1 MSESSPRSKSN
12 WTWIV
17 PLVLLAGL
25 VGLYFLWPDFQ
36 QFVHKA
42 YEVLSSEDRQRIEA
56 WVAQYGPWGFVVI
69 YALMLMQ
76 TIVPILPSV
85 IAMVASVLAFG
96 PVVGGF
102 VAWSGMLLAATLG
115 YGIGRLFGPVTVD
128 RLLGS
133 KAKQQLEG
141 YLDRYGFWAIIA
153 ARISPVLSTDAVSI
167 VAGLVCMKFLRFIAA
182 TAAGTLP
189 LTLLIAFLGEDIERL
204 DDGLAWISVVSLGIF
219 IAYVIYDRRKHPELD
234 A

>member
-1 MSESSPRSKSN
+1 MSEPSPRSKSN

-17 PLVLLAGL
+17 PVAVLAAL

-36 QFVHKA
+36 QFVNKA
-42 YEVLSSEDRQRIEA
+42 YAVLSSEDRQRIET
-56 WVAQYGPWGFVVI
+56 WVAQYGAWGFVVI

-102 VAWSGMLLAATLG
+102 VAWSGMLLAAALG
-115 YGIGRLFGPVTVD
+115 YAIGAVVGPVTVD

-133 KAKQQLEG
+133 KAKHRLEG

-167 VAGLVCMKFLRFIAA
+167 VAGLVSMKFLRFIAA

-189 LTLLIAFLGEDIERL
+189 LTVLIAFLGEDIERL
-204 DDGLAWISVVSLGIF
+204 ETGLIWLSAVSLAVF
-219 IAYVIYDRRKHPELD
+219 IAYVLYDRRKHPELD

>member
-1 MSESSPRSKSN
+1 MSDTPHRDKSR

-17 PLVLLAGL
+17 PLALLAG
-25 VGLYFLWPDFQ
+25 VIGLYFLWPDFRD
-36 QFVHKA
+36 FVARA
-42 YEVLSSEDRQRIEA
+42 YQVLSSEDRQRVEA

-69 YALMLMQ
+69 FALMLMQ
-76 TIVPILPSV
+76 TIIPVLPSV

-96 PVVGGF
+96 PVVGGL

-115 YGIGRLFGPVTVD
+115 YGIGRVVGPVTVD
-128 RLLGS
+128 RLLGG
-133 KAKQQLEG
+133 KAKQRLEG

-167 VAGLVCMKFLRFIAA
+167 VAGLVHMKFVRFFAA

-189 LTLLIAFLGEDIERL
+189 LTLLIAFLGEDIDRL
-204 DDGLAWISVVSLGIF
+204 ETGLIWLSAISVAVF
-219 IAYVIYDRRKHPELD
+219 IGYVLYDRRKHPELD

>member
-12 WTWIV
+12 WTWIL
-17 PLVLLAGL
+17 PLAILAGL
-25 VGLYFLWPDFQ
+25 VGLYFLWPEFQ
-36 QFVHKA
+36 QFVNRA
-42 YEVLSSEDRQRIEA
+42 YQVLSSEDRQRIEA
-56 WVAQYGPWGFVVI
+56 WVAQYGAWGFVVI

-96 PVVGGF
+96 PVVGAL
-102 VAWSGMLLAATLG
+102 VAWSGMLLAASLG
-115 YGIGRLFGPVTVD
+115 YAIGAVVGPVTVD
-128 RLLGS
+128 RLLGG
-133 KAKQQLEG
+133 KAKHRLEG

-167 VAGLVCMKFLRFIAA
+167 VAGLVRMKFLRFVAA
-182 TAAGTLP
+182 TALGTLP
-189 LTLLIAFLGEDIERL
+189 LTLLIAYLGEDIERL
-204 DDGLAWISVVSLGIF
+204 ETGLIWLSVVSVAVF
-219 IAYVIYDRRKHPELD
+219 IAYVLYDRRKHPELD

>member
-1 MSESSPRSKSN
+1 MSESPPRSKSN
-12 WTWIV
+12 WTWIA
-17 PLVLLAGL
+17 PLAILAGL

-36 QFVHKA
+36 QFVNRA

-56 WVAQYGPWGFVVI
+56 WVEQYGPWGFVVI

-76 TIVPILPSV
+76 TIVPVLPSV

-96 PVVGGF
+96 PVVGGL
-102 VAWSGMLLAATLG
+102 VAWTGMLLAATLG
-115 YGIGRLFGPVTVD
+115 YGIGRVFGPVTVD

-133 KAKQQLEG
+133 KAKQRMEC

-189 LTLLIAFLGEDIERL
+189 LTVLIAFLGEDIERL
-204 DDGLAWISVVSLGIF
+204 ETGLIWLSVVSVAVF
-219 IAYVIYDRRKHPELD
+219 IAYVIYDRKKHPELG